1 MSMNT
6 SYATNISTPTTTAA
20 STPNHTLFPAQQKD
34 TSTKSSPVPPTPPL
48 PSPSNP
54 QRPQPIVQKAP
65 TDSILSKRLPEE
77 ELQHREVKKRFI
89 ESLLE
94 DHKLVTQPD
103 YHTPFTSLKDA
114 MDRLMPYHIY
124 QYPKHDLDA
133 NKIPLERQDHT
144 MIEIFKCQTD
154 LFVKFSV
161 IAKKMHQ
168 QQDMTLKIIAQR
180 EVVAA
185 QRQKLT
191 DEQSRVA
198 AEQAVQQQEMLRLQ
212 AEKARLATEQP
223 PSDPF
228 QAVNYANG
236 LAQASALL
244 QNPQFLNHY
253 NQLSPELQQRL
264 LRNREQ
270 LVALIEKQQYNNNI
284 SHNK

>member
-1 MSMNT
+1 
-6 SYATNISTPTTTAA
+6 
-20 STPNHTLFPAQQKD
+20 
-34 TSTKSSPVPPTPPL
+34 
-48 PSPSNP
+48 
-54 QRPQPIVQKAP
+54 
-65 TDSILSKRLPEE
+65 
-77 ELQHREVKKRFI
+77 
-89 ESLLE
+89 
-94 DHKLVTQPD
+94 
-103 YHTPFTSLKDA
+103 
-114 MDRLMPYHIY
+114 
-124 QYPKHDLDA
+124 
-133 NKIPLERQDHT
+133 
-144 MIEIFKCQTD
+144 
-154 LFVKFSV
+154 
-161 IAKKMHQ
+161 
-168 QQDMTLKIIAQR
+168 
-180 EVVAA
+180 AA